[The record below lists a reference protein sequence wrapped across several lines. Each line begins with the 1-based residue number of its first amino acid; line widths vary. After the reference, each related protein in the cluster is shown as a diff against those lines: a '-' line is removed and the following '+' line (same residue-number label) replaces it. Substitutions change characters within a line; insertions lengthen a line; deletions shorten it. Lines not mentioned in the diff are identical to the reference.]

1 MSQENVEIVRRV
13 FEAATRKPPDADALD
28 RLVHPDHRMTSDYGA
43 MGGEVYVG
51 ISGFRQ
57 SLTDFDADWE
67 AWQQELDEFLDA
79 GDDAVIVVGHLIAR
93 GKSSGAPVEG
103 PWAALVKLRGG
114 RMASTQ
120 FFVNKEGALEAAGL
134 KE

>member
-13 FEAATRKPPDADALD
+13 FEAATRKPPDAEALN

-43 MGGEVYVG
+43 MGGDVYVG
-51 ISGFRQ
+51 IGGFRQ

-67 AWQQELDEFLDA
+67 TWQQELDDFLDA
-79 GDDAVIVVGHLIAR
+79 GDDAVIVLGHLVAR
-93 GKSSGAPVEG
+93 GKSSGAPVQG
-103 PWAALVKLRGG
+103 PWTALVKLRGG

-120 FFVNKEGALEAAGL
+120 FFVSKAEALEAAGL
-134 KE
+134 SE